1 MEKNIKNVSEA
12 KRWEKTQYI
21 RLRVDSF
28 QHVLFKYKCLW
39 VFQVQLT
46 SRTYIYIYICKYH
59 YMTLWVWQNNI
70 EDRNEEE
77 DWQLTVEGNDYLG
90 SGEG

>member
-1 MEKNIKNVSEA
+1 MEKNMKNVSEA
-12 KRWEKTQYI
+12 KRWEKEQHMI
-21 RLRVDSF
+21 RLTVDLF
-28 QHVLFKYKCLW
+28 QHVLFNYKCLW

-46 SRTYIYIYICKYH
+46 SRTYICKYH
-59 YMTLWVWQNNI
+59 YMTLWVWQKNI

-77 DWQLTVEGNDYLG
+77 DRQLTAEGNDYLG